1 MVHINRRTRIDL
13 LFSDNYCIHI
23 QYRKKETTM
32 PRLSD
37 IRPAFYA
44 ALRIGP
50 KGKRT
55 VATDDSVRHMALVE
69 VI

>member
-1 MVHINRRTRIDL
+1 
-13 LFSDNYCIHI
+13 
-23 QYRKKETTM
+23 M

-55 VATDDSVRHMALVE
+55 VATVDSVRYMALVK
-69 VI
+69 VIKEKKARTGAGINPFWLLIIHPAFIWRR

>member
-1 MVHINRRTRIDL
+1 
-13 LFSDNYCIHI
+13 
-23 QYRKKETTM
+23 M

-44 ALRIGP
+44 ALHISP

-55 VATDDSVRHMALVE
+55 VATVDSVRHMALVE

>member
-1 MVHINRRTRIDL
+1 
-13 LFSDNYCIHI
+13 
-23 QYRKKETTM
+23 M

-55 VATDDSVRHMALVE
+55 VATVDSVRHMALVE